1 MSESSFQ
8 SPIRVFLL
16 LRHRLL
22 RDALNRV
29 FRRRVDFLVVGCR
42 KEEDCSPRAIVESEC
57 DVLVLDF
64 LDTRWLPTKLQLE
77 AGDAPLPKALVI
89 GMKDDSDQFLAA
101 VRGGATGYLLDDAS
115 TADVVR
121 AVRATFRGEAVCSP
135 KFCAS
140 LFQTL
145 SQTAAAGAAQAFTA
159 PALNL
164 RQQRLVALIA
174 SGMTNKEIASHLH
187 LSEFTIKNHI
197 HRIMKQFN
205 AGSRSQV
212 VHTILSLGYRL
223 NGIAEHPS

>member
-1 MSESSFQ
+1 MSESTCP
-8 SPIRVFLL
+8 SPIRIFLL
-16 LRHRLL
+16 LRNRLL
-22 RDALNRV
+22 RDALNRL

-42 KEEDCSPRAIVESEC
+42 KEEDCSPRAIVKSEC

-77 AGDAPLPKALVI
+77 ARDSPVPKALLI
-89 GMKDDSDQFLAA
+89 GMKDDSDQFLVA

-135 KFCAS
+135 KLCAS

-145 SQTAAAGAAQAFTA
+145 SQTAAAGGAQTFTA

-174 SGMTNKEIASHLH
+174 SGMTNKEIASHLN

-205 AGSRSQV
+205 AGSRSQA

-223 NGIAEHPS
+223 NGMADHAS

>member
-1 MSESSFQ
+1 MNESCFQ

-22 RDALNRV
+22 RDALNRL
-29 FRRRVDFLVVGCR
+29 FRRRADFLVVGCC

-64 LDTRWLPTKLQLE
+64 LDTRWLPTRLQLE
-77 AGDAPLPKALVI
+77 AGDSPLPKALLI
-89 GMKDDSDQFLAA
+89 GMKDDSEQFLAA
-101 VRGGATGYLLDDAS
+101 VRGGATGYLLEDAS
-115 TADVVR
+115 PSDVVR

-145 SQTAAAGAAQAFTA
+145 SQTAAAGGAQAFTA

-187 LSEFTIKNHI
+187 LSEFTIKNHV

>member
-1 MSESSFQ
+1 MSESTCP
-8 SPIRVFLL
+8 SPIRIFLL
-16 LRHRLL
+16 LRNRLL
-22 RDALNRV
+22 RDALNRL
-29 FRRRVDFLVVGCR
+29 FRRRADFLVVGCR
-42 KEEDCSPRAIVESEC
+42 KEEDCSPRAIVKSEC

-77 AGDAPLPKALVI
+77 AGDSPLPKALLI

-101 VRGGATGYLLDDAS
+101 VRGGATGYLLEDAS
-115 TADVVR
+115 TSDVVR

-145 SQTAAAGAAQAFTA
+145 SQTAAAGGAQTFTA

-174 SGMTNKEIASHLH
+174 SGMTNKEIASHLN

-205 AGSRSQV
+205 AGSRSQA

-223 NGIAEHPS
+223 NGMADHAS

>member
-1 MSESSFQ
+1 MTLDGSQQNSSLKHVT
-8 SPIRVFLL
+8 PV
-16 LRHRLL
+16 
-22 RDALNRV
+22 
-29 FRRRVDFLVVGCR
+29 
-42 KEEDCSPRAIVESEC
+42 
-57 DVLVLDF
+57 
-64 LDTRWLPTKLQLE
+64 
-77 AGDAPLPKALVI
+77 PKALLI

-135 KFCAS
+135 KLCAS

-145 SQTAAAGAAQAFTA
+145 SQTAAAGGAQTFTA

-174 SGMTNKEIASHLH
+174 SGMTNKEIASHLN

-205 AGSRSQV
+205 AGSRSQA

-223 NGIAEHPS
+223 NGMADHAS